1 MISKRNFLSIVSM
14 MAVLLF
20 LFQFSMVFRDWK
32 NTYDVNENYQSKQA
46 DGKNVWK
53 QQKVDLKSDQ
63 IRDRDYLVF
72 VGSSG
77 GDMERSA
84 QRWCTYQKWNMASI
98 LSLNDIKTDMK
109 TIPKMILLDSESYA
123 KGKNLQKLKE
133 IEKKGTIVIFGCL
146 ENPENIKNDKE
157 LMKFL
162 GISKVVTDWTK
173 LEGVKLFEGFLLGG
187 EVVYDAEKS
196 DDPLEKK
203 KQDLNLNIPW
213 YQVGS
218 GTKIYMVGMFN
229 ENKKLNGKKIKNEEL
244 PTIVWRNGISGG
256 NVFAVVGDYMKDS
269 TAMGFLDGMLSECS
283 EYTIYPVVNAQN
295 FSMVDFPFFANEN
308 NEKMQEIYSQP
319 VVSVI
324 RDIIW
329 PSLVSTSEKSQLK
342 MTCFIQPQSD
352 YLNQIEPMKGNLK
365 FYLKQMKEQS
375 AEAGISM
382 QYRKVNSLADKQR
395 EDENFFNEEG
405 SSYKYG
411 AAAVNYEN
419 LPLLLNLQNTGLM
432 KNVSTITCART
443 EETPILSYCTDSITL
458 QTATNDAVDYKYSDD
473 IRMRSIQ
480 SVLAYTNIMYDFQQ
494 VFYPEKKEDEWQ
506 NVQKRLSGN
515 ITTYWANFK
524 GFESTTLSKSS
535 GRIRTFLNLDY
546 RHYKKDDHV
555 MLNTTHT
562 KSWFLLRTN
571 AKIVKKIKG
580 GKSKKIE
587 DGIYLIYAA
596 SNKVDITLK
605 QQKLHYY
612 SKTD

>member
-14 MAVLLF
+14 MAVLLL
-20 LFQFSMVFRDWK
+20 LFQFSMIFRDWK
-32 NTYDVNENYQSKQA
+32 NTYDVNENYQPKQA
-46 DGKNVWK
+46 DEKSVWK
-53 QQKVDLKSDQ
+53 QQRVNLKANEIQ
-63 IRDRDYLVF
+63 NRDYLVF
-72 VGSSG
+72 VGNPG
-77 GDMERSA
+77 GNMERSA
-84 QRWCTYQKWNMASI
+84 QRWCIYQKWNMASI
-98 LSLNDIKTDMK
+98 SSLNDISTKMK
-109 TIPKMILLDSESYA
+109 TIPRMILLESETYA

-133 IEKKGTIVIFGCL
+133 MEKNGTIVIFGCL
-146 ENPENIKNDKE
+146 ENPKNIKTDKE

-162 GISKVVTDWTK
+162 GISKVVTDQTK

-187 EVVYDAEKS
+187 DAVYDAEKS
-196 DDPLEKK
+196 DDPIEKK
-203 KQDLNLNIPW
+203 KQDLKLNVPW

-218 GTKIYMVGMFN
+218 GTKTYMAGVFD

-244 PTIVWRNGISGG
+244 PTIVWRNGSSEG

-269 TAMGFLDGMLSECS
+269 TAMGFLDGMLSEGS

-295 FSMVDFPFFANEN
+295 FSMVDVPFLANEN
-308 NEKMQEIYSQP
+308 NEKMQKLYSEP
-319 VVSVI
+319 VVSMI

-329 PSLVSTSEKSQLK
+329 PALVSISEKSQFK

-352 YLNQIEPMKGNLK
+352 YLDQIQPMKGNLK
-365 FYLKQMKEQS
+365 FYLKQMKEQD

-382 QYRKVNSLADKQR
+382 QYRKVDSLADKQK
-395 EDENFFNEEG
+395 EDEGFFKDEG

-419 LPLLLNLQNTGLM
+419 LPLLLNLKNTGLM
-432 KNVSTITCART
+432 KNISTITCART

-458 QTATNDAVDYKYSDD
+458 QTATNDAVNYKYSDD

-480 SVLAYTNIMYDFQQ
+480 SALGYTNSMFDFQQ
-494 VFYPEKKEDEWQ
+494 IFYPKKRDDEWQ
-506 NVQKRLSGN
+506 NVQKRLAAN
-515 ITTYWANFK
+515 IMTYWANFK

-535 GRIRTFLNLDY
+535 GRVRTFLNLDY
-546 RHYKKDDHV
+546 RHYKKNNHI
-555 MLNTTHT
+555 MLNTTHK

-571 AKIVKKIKG
+571 TKIEKKING

-587 DGIYLIYAA
+587 DGVYLIYAT

-605 QQKLHYY
+605 QQRLHYY
-612 SKTD
+612 SKTN

>member
-109 TIPKMILLDSESYA
+109 TIPKMILLESESYA

-162 GISKVVTDWTK
+162 GISKVVTDRTK

-506 NVQKRLSGN
+506 NVQKRFSGN

>member
-109 TIPKMILLDSESYA
+109 TIPKMILLESESYA

>member
-1 MISKRNFLSIVSM
+1 M
-14 MAVLLF
+14 
-20 LFQFSMVFRDWK
+20 
-32 NTYDVNENYQSKQA
+32 
-46 DGKNVWK
+46 
-53 QQKVDLKSDQ
+53 
-63 IRDRDYLVF
+63 
-72 VGSSG
+72 
-77 GDMERSA
+77 
-84 QRWCTYQKWNMASI
+84 
-98 LSLNDIKTDMK
+98 
-109 TIPKMILLDSESYA
+109 
-123 KGKNLQKLKE
+123 
-133 IEKKGTIVIFGCL
+133 
-146 ENPENIKNDKE
+146 
-157 LMKFL
+157 
-162 GISKVVTDWTK
+162 
-173 LEGVKLFEGFLLGG
+173 
-187 EVVYDAEKS
+187 
-196 DDPLEKK
+196 
-203 KQDLNLNIPW
+203 
-213 YQVGS
+213 
-218 GTKIYMVGMFN
+218 
-229 ENKKLNGKKIKNEEL
+229 
-244 PTIVWRNGISGG
+244 
-256 NVFAVVGDYMKDS
+256 
-269 TAMGFLDGMLSECS
+269 
-283 EYTIYPVVNAQN
+283 NAQN

>member
-1 MISKRNFLSIVSM
+1 M

-109 TIPKMILLDSESYA
+109 TIPKMILLESESYA

-162 GISKVVTDWTK
+162 GISKVVTDRTK

>member
-1 MISKRNFLSIVSM
+1 MISKRSFLSIVSM

-53 QQKVDLKSDQ
+53 QQKVNLKSDQ
-63 IRDRDYLVF
+63 IQDRDYLVF

-98 LSLNDIKTDMK
+98 SSLNDIKTDMK
-109 TIPKMILLDSESYA
+109 MIPKMILLESESYA

-133 IEKKGTIVIFGCL
+133 IEKKGTIVIFGSL

-162 GISKVVTDWTK
+162 GISKVVTDRTK

-187 EVVYDAEKS
+187 EAVYDAEKS

-229 ENKKLNGKKIKNEEL
+229 ENKKINGKKIKNEEL

-308 NEKMQEIYSQP
+308 DEKMQELYSQP

-329 PSLVSTSEKSQLK
+329 PSLVSISEKSQLK

-365 FYLKQMKEQS
+365 FYLQQMKEQS

-405 SSYKYG
+405 SNYKYG

-480 SVLAYTNIMYDFQQ
+480 SALAYTNIMYDFQQ

-506 NVQKRLSGN
+506 NVQKRLAGN

-555 MLNTTHT
+555 MLNTTHA

-587 DGIYLIYAA
+587 DGIYLIYAV

>member
-109 TIPKMILLDSESYA
+109 TIPKMILLESESYA

-162 GISKVVTDWTK
+162 GISKVVTDRTK

>member
-98 LSLNDIKTDMK
+98 SSLNDIKTDMK
-109 TIPKMILLDSESYA
+109 TIPKMILLESESYA

-162 GISKVVTDWTK
+162 GISKVVTDRTK

>member
-109 TIPKMILLDSESYA
+109 TIPKMILLESESYA

-162 GISKVVTDWTK
+162 GISKVVTDRTK

-269 TAMGFLDGMLSECS
+269 IAMGFLDGMLSECS

-506 NVQKRLSGN
+506 NVQKRFSGN

>member
-1 MISKRNFLSIVSM
+1 M

-109 TIPKMILLDSESYA
+109 TIPKMILLESESYA

-162 GISKVVTDWTK
+162 GISKVVTDRTK

-506 NVQKRLSGN
+506 NVQKRFSGN